1 MYQRI
6 LDAVDGSE
14 TARHAFDAARESLP
28 SHPTDRANF
37 IGKVRALPAPLFKA
51 IALAAR

>member
-1 MYQRI
+1 MRR
-6 LDAVDGSE
+6 
-14 TARHAFDAARESLP
+14 ARSSFDAARESLP